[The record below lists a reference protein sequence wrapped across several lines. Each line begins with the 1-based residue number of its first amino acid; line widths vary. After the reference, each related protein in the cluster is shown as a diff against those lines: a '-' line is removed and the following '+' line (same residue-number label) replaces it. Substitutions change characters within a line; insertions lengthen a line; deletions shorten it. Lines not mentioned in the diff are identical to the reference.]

1 MDKLLTILI
10 PTKNRHLLL
19 DRSLLYY
26 VKSSIHVRIIIADSS
41 DNALRNNT
49 KKVFDKYSNS
59 LNIDYFHAPE
69 NIEASTKNNIAID
82 MVRTPYVLNVG
93 DDDFPLKSSI
103 ETILS
108 KLEKDSSI
116 SAAFGDRIAITQVS
130 NKEDN
135 KKWINSENLSEKYQ
149 VQEYSEFG
157 NHQKYDVIINF
168 VGIGD
173 PAKAQKMGSDIFK
186 VTEQYDD
193 MALEYLKQHRKTK
206 YIFLSSGAVYGGDY
220 KDPVKKD
227 TLATININNL
237 ATTDW
242 YAIAKLYAEARHR
255 SLPDLSIVDIRV
267 FNYFSHTQNINARF
281 LITDIVRA
289 LKNGEVFK
297 TSPDNVIRDFIT
309 PPDFYNLIQAIIDY
323 KPLNTAL
330 DCYTKSPVEK
340 FNLLSEIES
349 KFGLNYEVDENLN
362 VVNATGAKF
371 NYYSENKIAK
381 DIGYNPGSTSLESII
396 REINFLEF

>member
-1 MDKLLTILI
+1 MKIAILGATSQI
-10 PTKNRHLLL
+10 AQDLILSFSINK
-19 DRSLLYY
+19 DYDFSLFG
-26 VKSSIHVRIIIADSS
+26 R
-41 DNALRNNT
+41 
-49 KKVFDKYSNS
+49 
-59 LNIDYFHAPE
+59 
-69 NIEASTKNNIAID
+69 NIE
-82 MVRTPYVLNVG
+82 L
-93 DDDFPLKSSI
+93 
-103 ETILS
+103 
-108 KLEKDSSI
+108 LE
-116 SAAFGDRIAITQVS
+116 
-130 NKEDN
+130 
-135 KKWINSENLSEKYQ
+135 KWINSENLSERYQ
-149 VQEYSEFG
+149 IQEYSEFG
-157 NHQKYDVIINF
+157 NHKKYDVIINF